1 MQGADAGLT
10 KCQRTGFGTLFEQ
23 TTDEAKMYNNQKQ
36 QSMNFKTSMTTALVA
51 LASAFGGA
59 YFYHMMAAGDQTAEP
74 ASATATDSGFVSV
87 PGHFTASTYAPTDFT
102 QAAETSVNAVV
113 HVKVMQNGNV
123 REYESADPFY
133 RFFFGPR
140 IQQQTPPVTGSGSGV
155 IISQDGYIIT
165 NNHVIDKAD
174 KIEVVLNDK
183 RSFEGKLIGTD
194 PSTDIALIKIEA
206 TALNYLT
213 FGNSDATNVGEWVL
227 AVGNPFNLTSTVTA
241 GIISA
246 KSRSIGIISPGQNIG
261 IESFIQTDAAV
272 NPGNSGGALVNTRGE
287 LIGINTAIASQTG
300 SYTGYS
306 FAVPSNIA
314 QKVAA
319 DLKEYGEVQRGL
331 LGITISEI
339 DNNVASKLNLA
350 SPEGVFVESVADGGG
365 AKEAGVMAKDIIK
378 AVDGEKVN
386 SVSELQEKI
395 GRHRP
400 GDAVRIDIERD
411 GKPKQFMVTLRNT
424 RGTTGIIKISDKDK
438 LLGATFEPVSDK
450 DKSSLRISYGL
461 KIVQLKDGKLKENG
475 IENGFI
481 ITKANRQP
489 ITSVGDFEK
498 IVATASEGLFITGIY
513 PNGRVAYYA
522 INLED

>member
-1 MQGADAGLT
+1 M
-10 KCQRTGFGTLFEQ
+10 
-23 TTDEAKMYNNQKQ
+23 
-36 QSMNFKTSMTTALVA
+36 
-51 LASAFGGA
+51 
-59 YFYHMMAAGDQTAEP
+59 
-74 ASATATDSGFVSV
+74 
-87 PGHFTASTYAPTDFT
+87 
-102 QAAETSVNAVV
+102 
-113 HVKVMQNGNV
+113 
-123 REYESADPFY
+123 
-133 RFFFGPR
+133 
-140 IQQQTPPVTGSGSGV
+140 
-155 IISQDGYIIT
+155 
-165 NNHVIDKAD
+165 
-174 KIEVVLNDK
+174 
-183 RSFEGKLIGTD
+183 
-194 PSTDIALIKIEA
+194 
-206 TALNYLT
+206 
-213 FGNSDATNVGEWVL
+213 
-227 AVGNPFNLTSTVTA
+227 
-241 GIISA
+241 
-246 KSRSIGIISPGQNIG
+246 
-261 IESFIQTDAAV
+261 
-272 NPGNSGGALVNTRGE
+272 
-287 LIGINTAIASQTG
+287 
-300 SYTGYS
+300 
-306 FAVPSNIA
+306 
-314 QKVAA
+314 
-319 DLKEYGEVQRGL
+319 
-331 LGITISEI
+331 EI

-365 AKEAGVMAKDIIK
+365 AKEAGIVAKDIVK

-424 RGTTGIIKISDKDK
+424 RGTTGIIKMSDKDK